1 MKTNNSNS
9 HIKDGWNKEAQLQK
23 NQPLMEL
30 IKQWRQENSDRIP
43 TEEEIY
49 EYQEIQKSLERNR
62 ANERV

>member
-1 MKTNNSNS
+1 
-9 HIKDGWNKEAQLQK
+9 
-23 NQPLMEL
+23 MEL
-30 IKQWRQENSDRIP
+30 IKQWQKENSDRIP